1 MRSGSKVGGGSKSRK
16 FSEAKQSQTMRS
28 LPEFKTG
35 KIMFMHS
42 ISQTGQI
49 SVGPARRGRLW
60 QECVL
65 SRNDGKAPTC
75 DASFKSLL
83 ITITSHESKSANSL
97 KSETGPDT
105 G

>member
-1 MRSGSKVGGGSKSRK
+1 MRSGSKVGGGGSRSRK
-16 FSEAKQSQTMRS
+16 FSETKQSPTMRS

-65 SRNDGKAPTC
+65 SRNDGKAPLVMP
-75 DASFKSLL
+75 LL
-83 ITITSHESKSANSL
+83 RAC
-97 KSETGPDT
+97 
-105 G
+105 